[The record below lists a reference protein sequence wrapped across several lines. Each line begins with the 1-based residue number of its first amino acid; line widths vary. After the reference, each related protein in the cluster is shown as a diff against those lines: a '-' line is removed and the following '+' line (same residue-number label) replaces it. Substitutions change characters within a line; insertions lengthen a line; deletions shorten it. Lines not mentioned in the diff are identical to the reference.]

1 MFKIDSA
8 RTYFSIFLAASFVV
22 ALLIPLPPFIL
33 DIIIVFLLS
42 MSVLIY
48 MRATSI
54 NEWDEL
60 KSFPTMLLLIGI
72 FRVSINV
79 STTRAILT
87 DGNAGH
93 VIEEF
98 GQFVIGG
105 NLLIGIVIFTV
116 LIIFQFIVA
125 NGASR
130 TAEVAAR
137 FTLDSLPGKQMSIDA
152 DLNQRIISEKDA
164 QAKRKKLNMET
175 EFYGA
180 MDGAGKFIKGDVI
193 FG

>member
-1 MFKIDSA
+1 M
-8 RTYFSIFLAASFVV
+8 
-22 ALLIPLPPFIL
+22 
-33 DIIIVFLLS
+33 
-42 MSVLIY
+42 
-48 MRATSI
+48 
-54 NEWDEL
+54 
-60 KSFPTMLLLIGI
+60 
-72 FRVSINV
+72 
-79 STTRAILT
+79 T

-152 DLNQRIISEKDA
+152 DLNQRIISEKMHKQNEKIKYGNRVLRGDGWC
-164 QAKRKKLNMET
+164 RK
-175 EFYGA
+175 
-180 MDGAGKFIKGDVI
+180 VH
-193 FG
+193 